1 MVIEKYLGNG
11 FLDLVEFIS
20 LMRKISKS
28 IKSAFAEVDSN
39 QDGKISVDEMK
50 RVRSFFNRQLC
61 NTSKR
66 KWQQVLNAGDNGR
79 MRQKRFHS
87 FRRKLQ

>member
-50 RVRSFFNRQLC
+50 RVRFFYL
-61 NTSKR
+61 SI
-66 KWQQVLNAGDNGR
+66 V
-79 MRQKRFHS
+79 
-87 FRRKLQ
+87 

>member
-50 RVRSFFNRQLC
+50 QVRSFTVNCVTILKENG
-61 NTSKR
+61 NT
-66 KWQQVLNAGDNGR
+66 
-79 MRQKRFHS
+79 F
-87 FRRKLQ
+87 

>member
-11 FLDLVEFIS
+11 FLDLGEFIS

-61 NTSKR
+61 NNSKR